1 MKLQIV
7 KIYRTNTQQY
17 KVMIII
23 RTSNPNHLRIIKRAF
38 HNLQIEK
45 KNKNVFGVV
54 RNYRGLNYDIL

>member
-7 KIYRTNTQQY
+7 KRYRTNTQQY

-45 KNKNVFGVV
+45 KKNVFGVV